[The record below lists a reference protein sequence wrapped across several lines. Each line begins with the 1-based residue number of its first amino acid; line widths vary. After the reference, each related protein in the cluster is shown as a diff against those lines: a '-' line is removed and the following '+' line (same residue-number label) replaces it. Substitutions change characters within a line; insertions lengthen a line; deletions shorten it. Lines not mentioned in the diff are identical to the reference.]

1 MKKSKIIIIT
11 IITILVFG
19 AIAMYLWKRNENSYK
34 IEKVTNIKYNLILEN
49 KKYGVIDEIGN
60 IIVKPQYDIIQIPNP
75 SKPVFICM
83 HDYNV
88 NLQQYEIDV
97 FNENGQ
103 KILTEYESVQ
113 ALPTESTWDGIPFEK
128 SVLKYKKNN
137 KYGLI
142 SLENKIIT
150 KPIYDSIK
158 AINYKEGMLLVEENA
173 KYGAINIKGKVI
185 IKPEYDQITVDN
197 YYNSETMYKASGF
210 IVKKK
215 VEDSYKYGYINSNGK
230 VLLDTQ
236 YTEISRI
243 NEIIDDKNIFLLVF
257 KNGQAGIVKNN
268 KTILNY
274 EYEDISYNA
283 YNNMFVIQRNAK
295 SGIADIKGKII
306 IQPEYDSIMF
316 GGIYINAV
324 KNNEITILDLQGNK
338 IENNN
343 IYAKLPTSNNNY
355 YITIDKD
362 EIYRVVDREDNVKI
376 DNNYTYIEHIKD
388 EYFIVYKDGK
398 NGIID
403 LSGKSIADL
412 KYNSIFKI
420 AGTEI
425 IQANINNTNNITLL
439 NNEMKIVCNMNNA
452 SIEKEDNYFKVFSND
467 DIKYFDNNGNE
478 ISYKQIEPNNKMYAK
493 KINGKWGFVNEENKL
508 IINNE
513 YDMVTEFNKYGFA
526 GIKKGGKWGVVNIK
540 GEIIQEPIYSF
551 KWENPSF
558 IGKYKTINIIISY
571 RISSI
576 YNKRLHVYYHSVN
589 SFITFLENRKLLKKR
604 RYY

>member
-1 MKKSKIIIIT
+1 MKRSKIIIIT

-558 IGKYKTINIIISY
+558 IGKYYKT
-571 RISSI
+571 
-576 YNKRLHVYYHSVN
+576 KEWEQEYY
-589 SFITFLENRKLLKKR
+589 TEELPE
-604 RYY
+604 

>member
-324 KNNEITILDLQGNK
+324 KNNEIIILDLQGNK

-558 IGKYKTINIIISY
+558 IGKYYKT
-571 RISSI
+571 
-576 YNKRLHVYYHSVN
+576 KEWEQEYY
-589 SFITFLENRKLLKKR
+589 TGELPE
-604 RYY
+604 

>member
-268 KTILNY
+268 KTILDY

-558 IGKYKTINIIISY
+558 IGKYYKT
-571 RISSI
+571 
-576 YNKRLHVYYHSVN
+576 KEWEQEYY
-589 SFITFLENRKLLKKR
+589 TGELPE
-604 RYY
+604 

>member
-1 MKKSKIIIIT
+1 MKKSKIIII

-19 AIAMYLWKRNENSYK
+19 AIAIYLCKRSENSYK
-34 IEKVTNIKYNLILEN
+34 IEKVTNIKYNLVLEN
-49 KKYGVIDEIGN
+49 KKYGVIDEKGN

-97 FNENGQ
+97 FNEKGQ

-128 SVLKYKKNN
+128 SVLKYKQNN

-173 KYGAINIKGKVI
+173 KFGAINIKGKII

-197 YYNSETMYKASGF
+197 YYNAETMYKASGF
-210 IVKKK
+210 VVKKK

-257 KNGQAGIVKNN
+257 KDGQAGIVKNN

-295 SGIADIKGKII
+295 NGIADIKGKII

-338 IENNN
+338 IENDN
-343 IYAKLPTSNNNY
+343 IYAKLPTNNNNY

-362 EIYRVVDREDNVKI
+362 EVYRVVDKEDNIKI

-439 NNEMKIVCNMNNA
+439 NDEMKIVCNMNNA
-452 SIEKEDNYFKVFSND
+452 SIEKEDNYFKVFSNN

-478 ISYKQIEPNNKMYAK
+478 ISYKQIEPNNKIYAR
-493 KINGKWGFVNEENKL
+493 KINEKWGFVNEENKL

-526 GIKKGGKWGVVNIK
+526 GIKKDGKWGVINLK
-540 GEIIQEPIYSF
+540 GEIIQEPTYSL
-551 KWENPSF
+551 KWESPSF
-558 IGKYKTINIIISY
+558 IGKYYKI
-571 RISSI
+571 
-576 YNKRLHVYYHSVN
+576 KEWGQEYY
-589 SFITFLENRKLLKKR
+589 TEELPE
-604 RYY
+604 

>member
-1 MKKSKIIIIT
+1 MKRSKIIIIT

-558 IGKYKTINIIISY
+558 IGKYYKTKEWEQEY
-571 RISSI
+571 
-576 YNKRLHVYYHSVN
+576 YTEELH
-589 SFITFLENRKLLKKR
+589 E
-604 RYY
+604 

>member
-1 MKKSKIIIIT
+1 M
-11 IITILVFG
+11 
-19 AIAMYLWKRNENSYK
+19 
-34 IEKVTNIKYNLILEN
+34 EN

-324 KNNEITILDLQGNK
+324 KNN
-338 IENNN
+338 
-343 IYAKLPTSNNNY
+343 
-355 YITIDKD
+355 
-362 EIYRVVDREDNVKI
+362 
-376 DNNYTYIEHIKD
+376 
-388 EYFIVYKDGK
+388 
-398 NGIID
+398 
-403 LSGKSIADL
+403 
-412 KYNSIFKI
+412 
-420 AGTEI
+420 
-425 IQANINNTNNITLL
+425 
-439 NNEMKIVCNMNNA
+439 
-452 SIEKEDNYFKVFSND
+452 
-467 DIKYFDNNGNE
+467 
-478 ISYKQIEPNNKMYAK
+478 
-493 KINGKWGFVNEENKL
+493 
-508 IINNE
+508 
-513 YDMVTEFNKYGFA
+513 
-526 GIKKGGKWGVVNIK
+526 
-540 GEIIQEPIYSF
+540 
-551 KWENPSF
+551 
-558 IGKYKTINIIISY
+558 
-571 RISSI
+571 
-576 YNKRLHVYYHSVN
+576 
-589 SFITFLENRKLLKKR
+589 
-604 RYY
+604 